1 MPSDTMIKFKVIAF
15 CSAHVLHITLY
26 LVNSTSHRVLKKN
39 HVFPILIDT
48 KYFPSALKRLE
59 EGHPLD
65 KEKVDIHAKTLWNS
79 MSEKYLQKGAV
90 APLIPKS

>member
-1 MPSDTMIKFKVIAF
+1 MNKVTAF
-15 CSAHVLHITLY
+15 CSAHVLHTTLY
-26 LVNSTSHRVLKKN
+26 LVKSSSHRGLKKT
-39 HVFPILIDT
+39 HVFPILFDT
-48 KYFPSALKRLE
+48 KYLPSALKPLK

-79 MSEKYLQKGAV
+79 YEWEISTTQGAV

>member
-1 MPSDTMIKFKVIAF
+1 MSSATVIKVIAF

-26 LVNSTSHRVLKKN
+26 LVKKTSHRALKKN
-39 HVFPILIDT
+39 HIFPILIDT
-48 KYFPSALKRLE
+48 KYLPSALKPLK

-79 MSEKYLQKGAV
+79 MNEKYLEQGAV
-90 APLIPKS
+90 GPLIPKS